1 MTARHYCNV
10 AVRQLQMQRFS
21 FSRDSKVSISRRES
35 NSRTRSRSIRSRVAP
50 TTHARSCLV
59 ELLFKADT
67 CFRFPNFALE
77 TLEPK
82 ADTASFA
89 DRTSSA
95 ALSKRSPLDP
105 TCVSLPTYSSRVSSQ
120 SAQDGYDPGGPTSQP
135 RGNTLDL
142 DMATTLASKPPLR
155 VPDFPLTPQSL
166 ERWIRFS
173 AKGGIGRATAKVD
186 RVSEDGESF
195 LMMLE
200 GDEIVVLM
208 DLGQDIYL
216 VRSLLLSVARN
227 STGKLTQYLPRL
239 FPLYLSRGT
248 VKESS
253 ASFEVKTYSSYSA
266 NSRTQSWYLGR
277 GKRNPSHPRPRRD

>member
-1 MTARHYCNV
+1 
-10 AVRQLQMQRFS
+10 MQRFS
-21 FSRDSKVSISRRES
+21 FSREIKVSISRRDS
-35 NSRTRSRSIRSRVAP
+35 SSRTRSRSTRSRFAP
-50 TTHARSCLV
+50 TTHARTCLV

-77 TLEPK
+77 TTLEPE
-82 ADTASFA
+82 ANTASFA
-89 DRTSSA
+89 VRTSSS
-95 ALSKRSPLDP
+95 LSKGSPLDP
-105 TCVSLPTYSSRVSSQ
+105 TFVSLPTYSSRVSSQ

-208 DLGQDIYL
+208 DLGQDTYL
-216 VRSLLLSVARN
+216 VRSLLLSVARH
-227 STGKLTQYLPRL
+227 STRKLTYYLARL
-239 FPLYLSRGT
+239 FPLCLFRGT

-253 ASFEVKTYSSYSA
+253 ASSEVETYSSSSA

-277 GKRNPSHPRPRRD
+277 GTRNPSHPRPRPD